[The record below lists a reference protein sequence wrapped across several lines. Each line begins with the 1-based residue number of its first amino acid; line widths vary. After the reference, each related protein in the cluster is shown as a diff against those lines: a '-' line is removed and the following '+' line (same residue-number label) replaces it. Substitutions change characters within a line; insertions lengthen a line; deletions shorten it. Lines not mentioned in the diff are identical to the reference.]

1 MARITVEDCLEQVPN
16 RFTLILLAAERSK
29 QLLQGSQ
36 VLIEDDRT
44 NKEIVTSLRE
54 VAAGKVAPDL
64 SLMYTDEEL
73 IRISNER
80 AGYGTGPVLATDESL
95 PVEAGEALPP
105 EAGEALPPEAGDAL
119 PPEADAELPPEA

>member
-36 VLIEDDRT
+36 VLIADDRT

-54 VAAGKVAPDL
+54 VAAGVVTPDM
-64 SLMYTDEEL
+64 SLMYSDEEL

-80 AGYGTGPVLATDESL
+80 AGFGSGPTLPTDETL
-95 PVEAGEALPP
+95 PMEAGSD
-105 EAGEALPPEAGDAL
+105 LPPEAGDAL
-119 PPEADAELPPEA
+119 PPEADALPPEADAALPPEA